1 METRESKTGIGTVLR
16 YALLLLL
23 AFLFLLP
30 FYIIV
35 RNALMT
41 SDQIT
46 SSTWRWLPSPPQ
58 WGNFSKLFNNP
69 EAPMLTGL
77 SNSLFIAVVTLVLQM
92 LFSSMAGYALA
103 RIPARGRSVVFFV
116 IVATLMIPG
125 AVTFVPSY
133 AVMAYLNGVNTRWGI
148 IAPGVFS
155 AFSIF
160 LFRQF
165 YLRFPAEIE
174 EAGRLDGLSYFG
186 VYWRLLMP
194 NSVSIVMALGILT
207 FIGSWNSFLWPL
219 VIGQDPSAWTVQVVL
234 STFLTAQTID
244 LAQLFTA
251 AAVGVAP
258 LGYRVFADAALYR
271 GRREIF
277 EWQRMKLFCRLIAL
291 QVLALCFLSFFAP
304 APAIETDAVARDPST
319 IVKRGDTYWVY
330 GTGRGIP
337 QWSSTDLRHWTR
349 QGSVFETL
357 PAWVKTAVPAITS
370 NIVWAPDVH
379 QVGERYFLYYSVS
392 TFGSNVSTIGRR
404 HNDTLDPRQLER
416 CGNGRAIEA
425 RRTFQR
431 H

>member
-1 METRESKTGIGTVLR
+1 METRKSEVGFGTVVR
-16 YALLLLL
+16 YALLGIL

-41 SDQIT
+41 NEQIT
-46 SSTWRWLPSPPQ
+46 SSQWRWLPPTPQ
-58 WGNFSKLFNNP
+58 WNNFSELFNNP
-69 EAPMLTGL
+69 ESPMLTGL

-92 LFSSMAGYALA
+92 LFASMAGYALA
-103 RIPARGRSVVFFV
+103 RIPARGRDVVFFV

-133 AVMAYLNGVNTRWGI
+133 AVMAYLNGINTRWGI

-194 NSVSIVMALGILT
+194 NSISIVMALGILT
-207 FIGSWNSFLWPL
+207 FIGSWNAFLWPL

-258 LGYRVFADAALYR
+258 LVIVFLLM
-271 GRREIF
+271 
-277 EWQRMKLFCRLIAL
+277 QRY
-291 QVLALCFLSFFAP
+291 
-304 APAIETDAVARDPST
+304 
-319 IVKRGDTYWVY
+319 IVEGAKF
-330 GTGRGIP
+330 
-337 QWSSTDLRHWTR
+337 SS
-349 QGSVFETL
+349 GKE
-357 PAWVKTAVPAITS
+357 
-370 NIVWAPDVH
+370 
-379 QVGERYFLYYSVS
+379 
-392 TFGSNVSTIGRR
+392 
-404 HNDTLDPRQLER
+404 
-416 CGNGRAIEA
+416 
-425 RRTFQR
+425 
-431 H
+431 